1 MTEISEKGI
10 LMVISGPSG
19 SGKGELVKL
28 LLRSGKGFALSVS
41 ATTRAPRAGETDGVS
56 YHFMTRDKFE
66 GLLSEEEFLEYNE
79 YNGNYYGTPKSE
91 VSERIASGVNLILE
105 IDVHGA
111 MNIKKRFPE
120 AVLVMI
126 APPDFQ
132 TLERR
137 LRGRGD
143 DVPEET
149 IQKRLATARDE
160 LAMLGEYDYIVV
172 NEDGKL
178 DATADRILS
187 IIAAERCRTLRNPGF
202 AEKFYGND

>member
-1 MTEISEKGI
+1 MSIF
-10 LMVISGPSG
+10 PS
-19 SGKGELVKL
+19 SINF
-28 LLRSGKGFALSVS
+28 FA
-41 ATTRAPRAGETDGVS
+41 ARR
-56 YHFMTRDKFE
+56 
-66 GLLSEEEFLEYNE
+66 
-79 YNGNYYGTPKSE
+79 
-91 VSERIASGVNLILE
+91 SGVNLILE

-187 IIAAERCRTLRNPGF
+187 IIAA
-202 AEKFYGND
+202 

>member
-1 MTEISEKGI
+1 MNKKGI

-28 LLRSGKGFALSVS
+28 LLSRGSGFALSVS
-41 ATTRAPRAGETDGVS
+41 ATTRTPRTGETDGVS
-56 YHFMTRDKFE
+56 YHFMTREKFE
-66 GLLSEEEFLEYNE
+66 KLLGDGEFLEYNE

-91 VSERIASGVNLILE
+91 VLERIASGTNLILE
-105 IDVHGA
+105 IDIHGA
-111 MNIKKRFPE
+111 MNIKRRFPE

-126 APPDFQ
+126 APPDFP

-143 DVPEET
+143 NVPEET
-149 IQKRLATARDE
+149 IQKRLATARCE
-160 LAMLGEYDYIVV
+160 LEMLPEYDYLVV

-178 DATADRILS
+178 AETADKVVS
-187 IIAAERCRTLRNPGF
+187 IIEAERCKTNRNPDF
-202 AEKFYGND
+202 ATKFYENN